1 MSQLT
6 GYIMIITAAI
16 LLPIEFSFA
25 KRYQASEGT
34 SLIPGLKY
42 NALNGIVTAFIF
54 WVLNGFRLS
63 FSLFSLLIAFSIA
76 FCGVAYTLIGFRILK
91 SGNMT
96 LYSLFLMSGG
106 MLLPYLFGVYWL
118 NEPLT
123 FLRILGIICIL
134 IAIVMSNS
142 GKCSFGKIQLFYCT
156 LVFILNGFVS
166 ILSKYHQI
174 ADTFPRIDSMSFIVY
189 TGIAKFI
196 LSGFILCFQKG
207 ARQKPYFSSHKS
219 LLLIIGVALAGGIS
233 YLLQLTGAKELPA
246 SVLYPIVTGGSI
258 VFSAILGK
266 IFFKEI
272 LTKYQLFGILLC
284 FMGTCLFL

>member
-6 GYIMIITAAI
+6 SYIMIITAAI

-42 NALNGIVTAFIF
+42 NALNGMVTAFIF
-54 WVLNGFRLS
+54 WVFNGFRLS

-106 MLLPYLFGVYWL
+106 MLLPYLFGVLWL
-118 NEPLT
+118 KEPLP
-123 FLRILGIICIL
+123 FLRILGVICIL
-134 IAIVMSNS
+134 IAIVLSNGS
-142 GKCSFGKIQLFYCT
+142 RYSFGKIQLFYCS
-156 LVFILNGFVS
+156 LVFLLNGCVS
-166 ILSKYHQI
+166 ILSKCHQI
-174 ADTFPRIDSMSFIVY
+174 ADTLHTVDSLSFIIF

-196 LSGFILCFQKG
+196 LCGVILLFHKEPL
-207 ARQKPYFSSHKS
+207 QKPYFSSRKS
-219 LLLIIGVALAGGIS
+219 LPLIVGVTLVGGTS
-233 YLLQLTGAKELPA
+233 YLLQLTGAKALPA

-258 VFSAILGK
+258 VFSAVFGR
-266 IFFKEI
+266 IFFKEM

-284 FMGTCLFL
+284 FTGTCLFI

>member
-1 MSQLT
+1 
-6 GYIMIITAAI
+6 
-16 LLPIEFSFA
+16 
-25 KRYQASEGT
+25 
-34 SLIPGLKY
+34 
-42 NALNGIVTAFIF
+42 
-54 WVLNGFRLS
+54 
-63 FSLFSLLIAFSIA
+63 
-76 FCGVAYTLIGFRILK
+76 
-91 SGNMT
+91 
-96 LYSLFLMSGG
+96 
-106 MLLPYLFGVYWL
+106 
-118 NEPLT
+118 
-123 FLRILGIICIL
+123 
-134 IAIVMSNS
+134 
-142 GKCSFGKIQLFYCT
+142 
-156 LVFILNGFVS
+156 VFILNGFVS